1 MSATTKTLKPHTQTA
16 VLSGDWT
23 IVTPRRAK
31 LKRKSILKVENLE
44 QHSWTPSDVEID
56 ADREAKL
63 MKKMEI
69 CIRNLENSEFYRNV
83 LVQIQTPQVL
93 HYFSRNLASET
104 KMQMV
109 IYGIGSVESY
119 ETPRLQ
125 LSLAILI
132 KKNFNW
138 IGDIEVFDP
147 VLSKTEIKVLEA
159 WGCSVLMVNEQG
171 RRQVLKPTLFF
182 MPHCEAVLYDNL
194 LQANW
199 RAEHLNQ
206 VVLFGNS
213 FDKYE
218 QHMSE
223 FKNSAI
229 VDSAKFILGV
239 RKFTV
244 EVAIDIISEDFFRAF
259 HDSSWHFF
267 NLDPQMDVDIHSL
280 KLSSSEQ

>member
-1 MSATTKTLKPHTQTA
+1 MAASTKTLKPQTA
-16 VLSGDWT
+16 VLGGDWT
-23 IVTPRRAK
+23 IVTSRRGK
-31 LKRKSILKVENLE
+31 QKNKCHLKIETVE

-56 ADREAKL
+56 VEREAKL
-63 MKKMEI
+63 MKKMEK
-69 CIRNLENSEFYRNV
+69 CISNLENTEFYKKV
-83 LVQIQTPQVL
+83 LDQIQTPEIF
-93 HYFSRNLASET
+93 HYFSRILTSES

-109 IYGIGSVESY
+109 IYGIGSIESY

-132 KKNFNW
+132 KRNFNW

-159 WGCSVLMVNEQG
+159 LGCSVLLVNEQG
-171 RRQVLKPTLFF
+171 RRQALKPTLFF

-213 FDKYE
+213 FEKYE

-244 EVAIDIISEDFFRAF
+244 EVGIDIVSEDFFRAF

-267 NLDPQMDVDIHSL
+267 NLDSQLDVDLHSL
-280 KLSSSEQ
+280 KLSSIEQ